1 MDKPQA
7 LGTTDSARLL
17 VPLGYHL
24 NPKIFRKFH
33 PRKLDIITGMML
45 DKFYVCNYT
54 YKTSQAFHLY
64 YNE

>member
-1 MDKPQA
+1 MDKPRA

-17 VPLGYHL
+17 VSLGYHL

-54 YKTSQAFHLY
+54 
-64 YNE
+64 